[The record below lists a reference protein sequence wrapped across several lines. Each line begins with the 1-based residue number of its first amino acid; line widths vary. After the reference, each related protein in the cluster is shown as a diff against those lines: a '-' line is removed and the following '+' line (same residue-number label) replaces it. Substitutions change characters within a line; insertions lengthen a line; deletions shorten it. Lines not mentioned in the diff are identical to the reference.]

1 MHGLNLKVAHPRRCD
16 KESVK
21 DLIEKIDETLNGK
34 KKEKKIKPTDIFEMK
49 KKEIKPKDNK
59 MKKKEIKP
67 KDNKMEKRL
76 KEHSKLHKG
85 GMSSNHMKN
94 MKKFIK
100 EGDSFSAAHTKA
112 VKLDK
117 EKKGKKIIKY

>member
-21 DLIEKIDETLNGK
+21 DLIEKVDEVLNGK
-34 KKEKKIKPTDIFEMK
+34 KKEKKIKPTDIFE
-49 KKEIKPKDNK
+49 

>member
-21 DLIEKIDETLNGK
+21 HLIEKVDEVLNGK
-34 KKEKKIKPTDIFEMK
+34 KKDKKIKPSDIFEMK
-49 KKEIKPKDNK
+49 SHKDKQKSNAKKDVNK
-59 MKKKEIKP
+59 LDKK
-67 KDNKMEKRL
+67 L
-76 KEHSKLHKG
+76 KEHAKLHKG

-94 MKKFIK
+94 MKKFIAN
-100 EGDSFSAAHTKA
+100 GDSFSAAHTKA

-117 EKKGKKIIKY
+117 EKKGKNIKKY

>member
-34 KKEKKIKPTDIFEMK
+34 SKEKKMKPTDIFEMK

-59 MKKKEIKP
+59 MQ
-67 KDNKMEKRL
+67 KRL
-76 KEHSKLHKG
+76 KEHAKLHKG
-85 GMSSNHMKN
+85 GMNSNHMKN
-94 MKKFIK
+94 MKKFIAN
-100 EGDSFSAAHTKA
+100 GDSFSAAHTKA

-117 EKKGKKIIKY
+117 EKKGKNIKKY